1 MLARVFEK
9 KINGHEYTKGYYL
22 ADNIYLRWSTFMNN
36 QYSSRSCEISLCFAA
51 GELQKDIE
59 GAFGVLQARFAI
71 IMYHAVM
78 GFKSRC
84 EMCACVIIHNKIIE
98 SGRIHPL

>member
-22 ADNIYLRWSTFMNN
+22 ADNIY